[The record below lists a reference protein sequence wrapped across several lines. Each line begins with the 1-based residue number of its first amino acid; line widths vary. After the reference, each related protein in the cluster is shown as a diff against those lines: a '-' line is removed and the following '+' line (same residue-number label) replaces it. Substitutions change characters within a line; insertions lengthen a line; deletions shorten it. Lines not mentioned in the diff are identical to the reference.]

1 VARGDGPVNAPPVA
15 LFIEALTQWVD
26 ASALAFYMSF

>member
-1 VARGDGPVNAPPVA
+1 VNALPVA